1 MSDENESNIELT
13 GNPLTM
19 PGIGFAMWLSGKGV
33 DLIGTPPTDPIA
45 RAALLFQLVQ
55 TGKIDTNE
63 METYLEEVG
72 LMIPIAEN

>member
-1 MSDENESNIELT
+1 MSNNDEHIEIT
-13 GNPLTM
+13 GNPLLM

-33 DLIGTPPTDPIA
+33 DLIGTPPTDPIT